1 MPDYDVIVLGG
12 GSAGTS
18 AARAAAEAG
27 AKTAMVNDGEL
38 GGLCILRGCM
48 PTKAMLASAHALHE
62 AEHLDPFGV
71 HLEGRVVP
79 QFERI
84 MERKNSQV
92 QRFKRAK
99 VANIEAADYELIK
112 GRARFTAGGTMQVD
126 GRTLTA
132 GRSVI
137 ATGSIPSMLP
147 IPGLDQAT
155 VLTSDKVMGLRS
167 APKSIVVQGA
177 GAVGLELAQFFA
189 RIGTQVLM
197 VNRSPLLS
205 HSDLECG
212 QELRRALE
220 DEPRFDLAI
229 PGKIEEIL
237 GDGSGSIFKIRCGEN
252 LRKHH
257 AEALLMAVGREA
269 ALGDLGLEHVGLQ
282 PENGRL
288 SHDASM
294 RTSKPD
300 IFVAGDAT
308 GCHQILHLAN
318 QEGRIAGYN
327 AAVGGPEKKMD
338 YRMKMSVIFTDP
350 PFAQVGATEAEAKES
365 GRAYAVGQARFPET
379 GRAITMEAKHGV
391 WKVLVDRES
400 GEIIGSAILGPRAD
414 DLIHLI
420 SLMMHYHGQAQDIP
434 GLPWYHPTLSE
445 VMLNIAGDLAR
456 SLPQSIAACEP
467 PA

>member
-1 MPDYDVIVLGG
+1 
-12 GSAGTS
+12 
-18 AARAAAEAG
+18 
-27 AKTAMVNDGEL
+27 
-38 GGLCILRGCM
+38 
-48 PTKAMLASAHALHE
+48 
-62 AEHLDPFGV
+62 
-71 HLEGRVVP
+71 
-79 QFERI
+79 
-84 MERKNSQV
+84 
-92 QRFKRAK
+92 
-99 VANIEAADYELIK
+99 
-112 GRARFTAGGTMQVD
+112 MQVD

-300 IFVAGDAT
+300 IFVAG
-308 GCHQILHLAN
+308 G
-318 QEGRIAGYN
+318 
-327 AAVGGPEKKMD
+327 
-338 YRMKMSVIFTDP
+338 
-350 PFAQVGATEAEAKES
+350 
-365 GRAYAVGQARFPET
+365 
-379 GRAITMEAKHGV
+379 
-391 WKVLVDRES
+391 
-400 GEIIGSAILGPRAD
+400 
-414 DLIHLI
+414 
-420 SLMMHYHGQAQDIP
+420 
-434 GLPWYHPTLSE
+434 
-445 VMLNIAGDLAR
+445 
-456 SLPQSIAACEP
+456 
-467 PA
+467 